1 MAREIFRQTL
11 PDGKLVISLISDSD
25 DGDFS
30 VAQQP
35 ENYLA
40 ENQRK
45 LYKGEWNWLTQ
56 EHGTEIVWLE
66 DDERSLG
73 IRGDALATISSQKVI
88 AITVADCLPLLLTEQ
103 SGILSLM
110 HLGWRGIEEGLLEK
124 TLQFIRTKSSEPIT
138 AVLGPCI
145 DTCCYEFG
153 QNELRIL
160 VEKYGEKI
168 VGRTNKGSI
177 AFDMRACVK
186 EILKSFNVDIK
197 YEEDSCTKCDSRY
210 WSFRADGTDKRQVM
224 IAWKQEND
232 SKDY

>member
-1 MAREIFRQTL
+1 VAREIFRQTL

-30 VAQQP
+30 LAQQP

-88 AITVADCLPLLLTEQ
+88 AITVADCLPLLLIEQ

-110 HLGWRGIEEGLLEK
+110 HLGWRGIEGGLLEK
-124 TLQFIRTKSSEPIT
+124 TLQFIRSKSSEPIT
-138 AVLGPCI
+138 AILGPCI

-186 EILKSFNVDIK
+186 EILKSSNVEIK

-210 WSFRADGTDKRQVM
+210 WSFRADGTGKRQVM

-232 SKDY
+232 

>member
-88 AITVADCLPLLLTEQ
+88 AITVADCLPLLLIEQ

-110 HLGWRGIEEGLLEK
+110 HLGWRGIEGGLLEK
-124 TLQFIRTKSSEPIT
+124 TLQFIRSKSSEPIT
-138 AVLGPCI
+138 AILGPCI

-186 EILKSFNVDIK
+186 EILKSSNVEIK

-210 WSFRADGTDKRQVM
+210 WSFRADGTGKRRVM

-232 SKDY
+232 

>member
-11 PDGKLVISLISDSD
+11 PDGKLVISLISDSG

-88 AITVADCLPLLLTEQ
+88 AITVADCLPLLLIEQ

-110 HLGWRGIEEGLLEK
+110 HLGWRGIEGGLLEK

>member
-73 IRGDALATISSQKVI
+73 ITGDALATISSQKVI

-186 EILKSFNVDIK
+186 EILKSSNVEIK

-210 WSFRADGTDKRQVM
+210 WSFRADGTGKRQVM

-232 SKDY
+232 

>member
-1 MAREIFRQTL
+1 VAREIFRQTL

-88 AITVADCLPLLLTEQ
+88 AITVADCLPLLLIEQ

-110 HLGWRGIEEGLLEK
+110 HLGWRGIEGGLLEK
-124 TLQFIRTKSSEPIT
+124 TLQFIRSKSSEPIT
-138 AVLGPCI
+138 AILGPCI

-186 EILKSFNVDIK
+186 EILKSSNVEIK

-210 WSFRADGTDKRQVM
+210 WSFRADGTGKRQVM

>member
-73 IRGDALATISSQKVI
+73 ITGDALATISSQKVI
-88 AITVADCLPLLLTEQ
+88 AITVADCLPLLLIEQ

-110 HLGWRGIEEGLLEK
+110 HLGWRGIEGGLLEK
-124 TLQFIRTKSSEPIT
+124 TLQFIRSKSSEPIT
-138 AVLGPCI
+138 AILGPCI

-177 AFDMRACVK
+177 AFDMRVCVK

>member
-66 DDERSLG
+66 DDERSFG
-73 IRGDALATISSQKVI
+73 IRGDALATSSSQKVI

-153 QNELRIL
+153 QNELRFL

>member
-11 PDGKLVISLISDSD
+11 PDGKLVISLISDSG

-30 VAQQP
+30 VARQS

-40 ENQRK
+40 ENKRK

-66 DDERSLG
+66 DDERSFG
-73 IRGDALATISSQKVI
+73 IRGDALATSSSQKVI

-153 QNELRIL
+153 QNELRFL

-177 AFDMRACVK
+177 AFDMRASVK
-186 EILKSFNVDIK
+186 GKLKSFNVDIK

>member
-66 DDERSLG
+66 DDERSFG
-73 IRGDALATISSQKVI
+73 IRGDALATSSSQKVI

-124 TLQFIRTKSSEPIT
+124 TLQFIRSKSSEPIT

-186 EILKSFNVDIK
+186 EILKSSNVEIK

>member
-35 ENYLA
+35 ENCLA

-88 AITVADCLPLLLTEQ
+88 SITVADCLPLLLTEQ

-110 HLGWRGIEEGLLEK
+110 HLGWRGIEGGLLEK
-124 TLQFIRTKSSEPIT
+124 TLQFIRSKSSESIT

-177 AFDMRACVK
+177 AFDMRACVR

>member
-30 VAQQP
+30 LAQQP

-66 DDERSLG
+66 DDERSFG
-73 IRGDALATISSQKVI
+73 IRGDALATSSSQKVI

-186 EILKSFNVDIK
+186 EILKSSNVEIK

-232 SKDY
+232 

>member
-66 DDERSLG
+66 DDERSFG
-73 IRGDALATISSQKVI
+73 IRGDALATSSSQKVI

-177 AFDMRACVK
+177 AFDMRVCVK

>member
-73 IRGDALATISSQKVI
+73 ITGDALATISSQKVI
-88 AITVADCLPLLLTEQ
+88 AITVADCLPLLLIEQ

-110 HLGWRGIEEGLLEK
+110 HLGWRGIEGGLLEK
-124 TLQFIRTKSSEPIT
+124 TLQFIRSKSSEPIT

-186 EILKSFNVDIK
+186 EILKSSNVEIK

-210 WSFRADGTDKRQVM
+210 WSFRADGTGKRQVM

-232 SKDY
+232 

>member
-11 PDGKLVISLISDSD
+11 PDGKLVISLISDSG

-73 IRGDALATISSQKVI
+73 ITGDALATISSQKVI
-88 AITVADCLPLLLTEQ
+88 AITVADCLPLLLIEQ

-168 VGRTNKGSI
+168 VGITNKGSI
-177 AFDMRACVK
+177 AFDMRECVK

>member
-88 AITVADCLPLLLTEQ
+88 AITVADCLPLLLIEQ

-110 HLGWRGIEEGLLEK
+110 HLGWRGIEGGLLEK
-124 TLQFIRTKSSEPIT
+124 TLQFIRSKSSESIT

-168 VGRTNKGSI
+168 LGRTNKGSI

-186 EILKSFNVDIK
+186 EILKSSNVEIK

-210 WSFRADGTDKRQVM
+210 WSFRADGTGKRQVM

-232 SKDY
+232 

>member
-30 VAQQP
+30 LAQQP

-66 DDERSLG
+66 DDERSFG
-73 IRGDALATISSQKVI
+73 IRGDALATSSSQKVI

-186 EILKSFNVDIK
+186 EILKSSNVEIK

-210 WSFRADGTDKRQVM
+210 WSFRADGTGKRQVM

-232 SKDY
+232 

>member
-73 IRGDALATISSQKVI
+73 ITGDALATISSQKVI
-88 AITVADCLPLLLTEQ
+88 AITVADCLPLLLIEQ

-110 HLGWRGIEEGLLEK
+110 HLGWRGIEGGLLEK
-124 TLQFIRTKSSEPIT
+124 TLQFIRSKSSESIT

-186 EILKSFNVDIK
+186 EILKSSNVEIK

-210 WSFRADGTDKRQVM
+210 WSFRADGTGKRQVM

-232 SKDY
+232 

>member
-186 EILKSFNVDIK
+186 EILKSSNVEIK

-210 WSFRADGTDKRQVM
+210 WSFRADGTGKRQVM

-232 SKDY
+232 